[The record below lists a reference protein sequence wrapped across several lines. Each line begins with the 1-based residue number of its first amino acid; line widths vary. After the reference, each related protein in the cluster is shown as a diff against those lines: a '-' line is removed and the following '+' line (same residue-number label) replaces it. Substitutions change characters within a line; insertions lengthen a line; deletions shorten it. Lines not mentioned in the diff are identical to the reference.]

1 MTKPNKQSVITNK
14 NLRYIIILL
23 NPALRLSVRHFA
35 LDGRDFDIAESVSKE
50 NFDECD
56 RADVFMLNHP
66 YDESS
71 RYNEDDGLAA
81 FEGDPSN
88 RWNID

>member
-1 MTKPNKQSVITNK
+1 MTKPNKQSIITNK

-23 NPALRLSVRHFA
+23 NLALRLSVRHFA

-66 YDESS
+66 Y
-71 RYNEDDGLAA
+71 
-81 FEGDPSN
+81 FCVN
-88 RWNID
+88 REYSTYEMHLKVLI